1 MYYHVYLYIF
11 IIIYR
16 NPLDRPGPSS
26 APDHV
31 AQPPA
36 DPPLPAPIAV
46 AEERPSAALRHGR
59 RGRRIPR
66 WGHQNQNSDRVRNE
80 AGIKAL
86 VEQGVPFYFIE
97 SATTYYDLEDLRTM
111 AEDDAGVWAL
121 YRQGVHLENIVH
133 VPR

>member
-31 AQPPA
+31 AQPP
-36 DPPLPAPIAV
+36 

-97 SATTYYDLEDLRTM
+97 SVTTYYDEEDLRTM
-111 AEDDAGVWAL
+111 AEDDAGVLAL
-121 YRQGVHLENIVH
+121 YRQGVHFENIIRVH
-133 VPR
+133 R